1 MRCLIFLDS
10 FWIHT
15 HMLRSTTNHT
25 ICQVRRMPSYICWSV
40 PRLGGWENVPNGSDL
55 KNQIMNMKLYQII
68 SKYCISKLSSCIN
81 LFSFWCVS
89 SYVSHPYQSALTSRY
104 FLQRCKDTF
113 GWDCI
118 CQTDANVELL
128 SLIELHRSDFVVTE
142 LCHAGQAW
150 CPEGLPND
158 ILALFWEA
166 KAMESIST
174 PRPSQYYFGPTWILS
189 DTHNEQI
196 EPANSSKCK
205 HLISAMIISATL
217 REERVKIKEISRS
230 MNARGATQ
238 SSP

>member
-10 FWIHT
+10 FLIHT

-25 ICQVRRMPSYICWSV
+25 ICQVRRMPSSICWSV
-40 PRLGGWENVPNGSDL
+40 PRLGGRMSPTDRTWRIKSWISNY
-55 KNQIMNMKLYQII
+55 IKLYQ
-68 SKYCISKLSSCIN
+68 SISKLSSCIN
-81 LFSFWCVS
+81 LFSFWCMS

-150 CPEGLPND
+150 CPEGVAKRHLGTFLGSQGDGID
-158 ILALFWEA
+158 INPTTL
-166 KAMESIST
+166 SILLWTDLNFVRYS
-174 PRPSQYYFGPTWILS
+174 
-189 DTHNEQI
+189 
-196 EPANSSKCK
+196 
-205 HLISAMIISATL
+205 
-217 REERVKIKEISRS
+217 
-230 MNARGATQ
+230 
-238 SSP
+238 